1 MKRKICPRLSPFN
14 SGMSP
19 FSPLSHLGM
28 SLLSPL
34 SSSKKVF
41 HILADSILLL
51 AMLIFIPISSLIS
64 CTQTS
69 VDELLN
75 EYNQAYDSDFGKG
88 PKTVESQELI
98 PFDSYEIDYPN
109 ELLVTAKRGY
119 KSYLW
124 TLKDSSGK
132 MYSCDTGMYV
142 VYINTSLL
150 GLAAGDYTL
159 YVTALDSNKNKYVDS
174 AIVIVKYN

>member
-1 MKRKICPRLSPFN
+1 MKRIINTVIKTLKMTAVLF
-14 SGMSP
+14 
-19 FSPLSHLGM
+19 
-28 SLLSPL
+28 
-34 SSSKKVF
+34 
-41 HILADSILLL
+41 
-51 AMLIFIPISSLIS
+51 FIPIISLTS
-64 CTQTS
+64 CDQIS
-69 VDELLN
+69 VDDMLN
-75 EYNQAYDSDFGKG
+75 EYNKAYDPDFGKD
-88 PKTVESQELI
+88 PKTVELQELI
-98 PFDSYEIDYPN
+98 PFDSYEIDYPE

-150 GLAAGDYTL
+150 GLDKGNYTL

-174 AIVIVKYN
+174 AIVIVN

>member
-1 MKRKICPRLSPFN
+1 MRRGREMRKKNCGAWGGI
-14 SGMSP
+14 M
-19 FSPLSHLGM
+19 FSSI
-28 SLLSPL
+28 
-34 SSSKKVF
+34 KKAVCSF
-41 HILADSILLL
+41 VVPIQLASILFL
-51 AMLIFIPISSLIS
+51 ISSVLLIS
-64 CTQTS
+64 CTQIS

-88 PKTVESQELI
+88 PKTLESQELI

-132 MYSCDTGMYV
+132 LYSCDTGMYV

-150 GLAAGDYTL
+150 GLETGDYTL